1 MIVMKKK
8 IFICLHILF
17 ISLGAERNFGQFDYG
32 FDFSKAGSAGLQ
44 FLKIGVGARETA
56 MGEAVTGIVNDANS
70 VFWNP
75 AGLAYVEKKEII
87 LSHNQWLVDS
97 KHNAAVIAYP
107 IGSFVVA
114 LNAITLDINEFEE
127 TTALQPDGTGRMVQA
142 GDLLVGLSVAKRF
155 TDKLSIGLQVKYLQ
169 EKLDEYKLTNI
180 LFDIGTIYHTGFRQ
194 LRLGFALQHFGPDMN
209 IVNQEFRTP
218 LLFRVSAADEVF
230 STENFGLTLAAEL
243 VHPTDNVE
251 WINFGME
258 LNLLNYIDLRGGY
271 RLDNDLNKISFGIG
285 LRPPPLADFDFKVD
299 YSYTPSEIVFDDIQ
313 RFTVGLAF

>member
-1 MIVMKKK
+1 MKFMNKR
-8 IFICLHILF
+8 IFIAIQIFF
-17 ISLGAERNFGQFDYG
+17 ISLTVKENFAQFDYG

-56 MGEAVTGIVNDANS
+56 MGEAVTSIVNDANS

-75 AGLAYVEKKEII
+75 AGLAYVEKREVV
-87 LSHNQWLVDS
+87 LSHNQWLADS

-114 LNAITLDINEFEE
+114 LNAITLNINEFEE

-142 GDLLVGLSVAKRF
+142 GDMLLGLSVAKRF
-155 TDKLSIGLQVKYLQ
+155 TDKLSIGLQVKYVQ
-169 EKLDEYKLTNI
+169 EKLDNYKLSNV
-180 LFDIGTIYHTGFRQ
+180 LFDVGTIYYTGFRE

-209 IVNQEFRTP
+209 LVNQDFRTP

-230 STENFGLTLAAEL
+230 STENIGLIFAAEL

-258 LNLLNYIDLRGGY
+258 INLLNYVELRGGY
-271 RLDNDLNKISFGIG
+271 RLDNDLSKVSFGIG
-285 LRPPPLADFDFKVD
+285 LRPPSLSDFDFKID
-299 YSYTPSEIVFDDIQ
+299 YSYTPSEIIFNDIQ
-313 RFTVGLAF
+313 RFTIGLAF

>member
-1 MIVMKKK
+1 MKKK
-8 IFICLHILF
+8 IFISLQVFF
-17 ISLGAERNFGQFDYG
+17 IFLCVKENFAQFDYG
-32 FDFSKAGSAGLQ
+32 FKFSKAGSSGLQ
-44 FLKIGVGARETA
+44 FLKIGVGARESA

-75 AGLAYVEKKEII
+75 AGLAYVEKREVI

-142 GDLLVGLSVAKRF
+142 GDLLVGLCVAKRF
-155 TDKLSIGLQVKYLQ
+155 TDKLSIGLQVKYVQ
-169 EKLDEYKLTNI
+169 EKLDNYKLSNV
-180 LFDIGTIYHTGFRQ
+180 LFDVGTIYYTGFRQ
-194 LRLGFALQHFGPDMN
+194 LRLGFALQHFGPDVN

-218 LLFRVSAADEVF
+218 LLFRVSAADEIF
-230 STENFGLTLAAEL
+230 SIDNIDLTLAVEL

-251 WINFGME
+251 WVNFGME
-258 LNLLNYIDLRGGY
+258 INLLDYVELRGGY
-271 RLDNDLNKISFGIG
+271 RLDNDLSKVSFGIG
-285 LRPPPLADFDFKVD
+285 LRPPELSDFDFKID
-299 YSYTPSEIVFDDIQ
+299 YSYTPSEVVFNDIQ